1 MAVPGAGPL
10 PQPTKRAL
18 AAAKKAAGGPALP
31 SSKGVDPAATN
42 VEAKAKK
49 ASALASERRSGCT
62 DMGGR
67 LTGGPDRLEQDDTHQ
82 SGRPDKASYDT
93 EQDDLRRQID
103 ALQAKSNDI
112 KNKIAASSNKG
123 SPHHERKLALRKELD
138 ALRAEQ
144 AGLKGGRAKTL
155 EQVKA
160 LQENLNKKIKDL
172 QAAKA
177 KAPFKT
183 VQDVEDQIK
192 FLDRQVESGTMKLV
206 DEKKALQEISS
217 LKKSRKVVE
226 SFATQQAAIDAD
238 KKKVD
243 EVRAQ
248 LDDPEQKAASAKM
261 AELRKELDEINKKMD
276 EQSKARDG
284 LFEERNA
291 ISKQLDDLF
300 TKKKASAQAF
310 RESNNKY
317 YEKLNAERAKREE
330 RRRTERREA
339 EEAKRAEINQRLL
352 EEAQAPA
359 FEREI
364 EDCRTLILFFQQR
377 LGLAPPAGSAP
388 SNGLFARAE
397 VAGVPKLELRK
408 VESELPK
415 GAVPLKKKGEQEE
428 ESWGGFGGKK
438 GKKGGNKKGA
448 AATAADGNGEGD
460 APAPVADETLHL
472 PFGTLS
478 ALMALGI
485 TAPLT
490 TKEAPQTIE
499 NLERKKQYFVDNQD
513 RVTKER
519 VAAVEKKIAVA
530 LEASSSPADSM
541 TGTASSE
548 VEAVANAEPTAL
560 EEEVKENEPVPVEE
574 HKAAE
579 EVVEEAPE
587 EEKTEQE
594 TKKEDA

>member
-10 PQPTKRAL
+10 AQPTKRAL

-42 VEAKAKK
+42 VEIKAKK
-49 ASALASERRSGCT
+49 
-62 DMGGR
+62 
-67 LTGGPDRLEQDDTHQ
+67 DDTHQ
-82 SGRPDKASYDT
+82 SGRPDKAAYDA

-183 VQDVEDQIK
+183 VQEVEDQIK

-291 ISKQLDDLF
+291 LSKQLDDLF
-300 TKKKASAQAF
+300 AKKKASAQAF
-310 RESNNKY
+310 RESNNKF
-317 YEKLNAERAKREE
+317 YEKLTAERAKREE
-330 RRRTERREA
+330 RRRTERRQA
-339 EEAKRAEINQRLL
+339 EESKRAEINQRLL

-377 LGLAPPAGSAP
+377 LGLAPAAGSAQT
-388 SNGLFARAE
+388 NGLFARPE

-408 VESELPK
+408 VEAELPK

-438 GKKGGNKKGA
+438 GKKGANKKA
-448 AATAADGNGEGD
+448 AAAAVNGNGEGV
-460 APAPVADETLHL
+460 APAQVADETLNL

-519 VAAVEKKIAVA
+519 VAAVEKKIAAA
-530 LEASSSPADSM
+530 LEASSSASGDAP
-541 TGTASSE
+541 TGTTAATE

-560 EEEVKENEPVPVEE
+560 EDEVKENEPLPVEE
-574 HKAAE
+574 EKQAAE
-579 EVVEEAPE
+579 EEEKVEDAPE
-587 EEKTEQE
+587 EEEEEKVEQE
-594 TKKEDA
+594 ENKEDA